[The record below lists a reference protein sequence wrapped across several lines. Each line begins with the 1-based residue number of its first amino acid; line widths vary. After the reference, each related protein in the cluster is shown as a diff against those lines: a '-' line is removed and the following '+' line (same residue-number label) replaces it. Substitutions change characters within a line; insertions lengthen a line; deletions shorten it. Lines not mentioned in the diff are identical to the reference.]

1 MENLENASRRQG
13 GGLIDDGT
21 STIRVTLNWD
31 WSNDHRI
38 NVVGCSISGRVI
50 KEFQRRSGGCEYI
63 SPALDKK
70 IQLFCNRY
78 SSLLRL
84 IFSSSIEV

>member
-1 MENLENASRRQG
+1 METPDDPSSRRS
-13 GGLIDDGT
+13 LDDGT
-21 STIRVTLNWD
+21 STTRVTLTWD
-31 WSNDHRI
+31 SSKDNRI
-38 NVVGCSISGRVI
+38 HVVGCSILGRVI
-50 KEFQRRSGGCEYI
+50 KEFRRRSGGCEYI

-84 IFSSSIEV
+84 IFSSAIEV